1 MVPQCSRPSWCPCCL
16 LPCLCLHLQA
26 ASFSP
31 QAIQA
36 LSSSQGFLQTV
47 YLLSPREG
55 RCRVGMAV
63 VGGRELRYQGQQLSV
78 GIGPV
83 GKCPGLLCFRGMS
96 LRYFLYS
103 SPDSPQQDGASVSHS
118 GNDPS
123 RPTVASL
130 LFFPHPLHFLIPAS
144 GDQILKKPPIPK
156 SAAQFCF
163 QENINN
169 THILENQAGFF
180 PLSSAGI
187 S

>member
-1 MVPQCSRPSWCPCCL
+1 ML
-16 LPCLCLHLQA
+16 
-26 ASFSP
+26 SP
-31 QAIQA
+31 A
-36 LSSSQGFLQTV
+36 LSLPSFAGCKLLTSGHPGSQRFSR
-47 YLLSPREG
+47 LSPNCVLTQPTGGQVQGGNGCGWGEG
-55 RCRVGMAV
+55 IKIPGTAAV
-63 VGGRELRYQGQQLSV
+63 LGDRTC
-78 GIGPV
+78 

-123 RPTVASL
+123 RPTIASL

-144 GDQILKKPPIPK
+144 GDQILKKSPIPK